1 MITATLVL
9 ETYEKYLAVKRL
21 QWKTNYANQLPQNL
35 MDMPQKEAQFIGK
48 EALNQLPAW
57 CKQEQGHLAEGMFLF
72 MLLSEYFVL

>member
-1 MITATLVL
+1 
-9 ETYEKYLAVKRL
+9 
-21 QWKTNYANQLPQNL
+21 